1 MTDQLPSDEDLL
13 QRRLDGTLTA
23 EESAR
28 LDVRLTES
36 APLSACAAAQLAVLA
51 EALESVKTSDP
62 APALG
67 PRVMS
72 QIHPRVE
79 SISGRRAS
87 IAARQEAGMSQAGI
101 SKKVVWGLATA
112 AAVVLGVWLVKGS
125 SDVGGPTA
133 GTVGVAKR
141 YAAPQISDADVKLD
155 ASLQTVQAFLD
166 SEAFGRVMTDPE
178 AIALLGDPAVRA
190 AIGARAANRDTSPSP
205 ISNAAISAVIDDPSF
220 VVLVTNPTFESSW
233 VDAAHSVAEATS
245 AAGATQ
251 LASQGAAGLAS
262 QGAAGLA
269 SQGAAGLA
277 SQNAAGLNTRLASQG
292 AAGVQGAAGLASQN
306 AAGLNTRLASQSA
319 AGVAVQGAAG
329 LASQNAAGL
338 NTRLAS
344 QSAAGVAVRAP
355 PASRARTRQ
364 ASTPGWQARMR
375 QVLRARVP
383 RSLRVKVRRASTRDS
398 PARVRL
404 PCKASSPPSFRV
416 SCGRSCKASFRAR
429 VWRAE
434 LSRATVSRRF
444 LRPRNCNQARC
455 PSGAPGLSASSGLYR
470 LNR

>member
-1 MTDQLPSDEDLL
+1 MTDQRSSDEELL
-13 QRRLDGTLTA
+13 QGRLDGTLTA

-36 APLSACAAAQLAVLA
+36 APLRLRAAQLAALA
-51 EALESVKTSDP
+51 EALASVKTSDP

-190 AIGARAANRDTSPSP
+190 AIGARAANHDTSPSP

-233 VDAAHSVAEATS
+233 VDAAHSVAEAKS
-245 AAGATQ
+245 AAGKLRSSPA
-251 LASQGAAGLAS
+251 
-262 QGAAGLA
+262 
-269 SQGAAGLA
+269 
-277 SQNAAGLNTRLASQG
+277 
-292 AAGVQGAAGLASQN
+292 
-306 AAGLNTRLASQSA
+306 
-319 AGVAVQGAAG
+319 
-329 LASQNAAGL
+329 
-338 NTRLAS
+338 
-344 QSAAGVAVRAP
+344 RAQP
-355 PASRARTRQ
+355 VSPARTR
-364 ASTPGWQARMR
+364 P
-375 QVLRARVP
+375 V
-383 RSLRVKVRRASTRDS
+383 
-398 PARVRL
+398 
-404 PCKASSPPSFRV
+404 
-416 SCGRSCKASFRAR
+416 
-429 VWRAE
+429 
-434 LSRATVSRRF
+434 
-444 LRPRNCNQARC
+444 
-455 PSGAPGLSASSGLYR
+455 
-470 LNR
+470 

>member
-1 MTDQLPSDEDLL
+1 MTDQRSSDEELL
-13 QRRLDGTLTA
+13 QGRLDGTLTA

-36 APLSACAAAQLAVLA
+36 APLRLRAAQLTVLA
-51 EALESVKTSDP
+51 EALASVKTSDP

-125 SDVGGPTA
+125 SDAGGPTA

-233 VDAAHSVAEATS
+233 VDAAHSVAEAKS

-269 SQGAAGLA
+269 SQNAAGLNGRLASQGAAGLASQGAAGVA
-277 SQNAAGLNTRLASQG
+277 SQNAAGLNTRLASQS
-292 AAGVQGAAGLASQN
+292 AAGVASQGAAGLASQN

-319 AGVAVQGAAG
+319 AGVASQGAAG

-344 QSAAGVAVRAP
+344 QSAAGLASQGAAGLASQNAAGLNTRLASQNAAGLASQGAAGPRAAQNAAGVNARL
-355 PASRARTRQ
+355 ASQSAAALQSQLASKLQSQLRSQLQSQLQSQGLAGRALQ
-364 ASTPGWQARMR
+364 SHGQ
-375 QVLRARVP
+375 
-383 RSLRVKVRRASTRDS
+383 
-398 PARVRL
+398 
-404 PCKASSPPSFRV
+404 
-416 SCGRSCKASFRAR
+416 
-429 VWRAE
+429 
-434 LSRATVSRRF
+434 
-444 LRPRNCNQARC
+444 
-455 PSGAPGLSASSGLYR
+455 
-470 LNR
+470 

>member
-1 MTDQLPSDEDLL
+1 MTDQRSSDEELL
-13 QRRLDGTLTA
+13 QGRLDGTLTA

-36 APLSACAAAQLAVLA
+36 APLRLRAAQLTVLA
-51 EALESVKTSDP
+51 EALAAVKTSDP

-112 AAVVLGVWLVKGS
+112 AAAVLGVWLVKGS
-125 SDVGGPTA
+125 SDPGGPTA

-233 VDAAHSVAEATS
+233 VDAAHSVAEAKS

-251 LASQGAAGLAS
+251 LSSQGAAGLASQGSAGLASQGAAGLASQNAAGLNGRLAS

-277 SQNAAGLNTRLASQG
+277 SQNAAGLNTRLASQS
-292 AAGVQGAAGLASQN
+292 AAGVASQGAAGLASQN
-306 AAGLNTRLASQSA
+306 AAGLNTRLASQNA
-319 AGVAVQGAAG
+319 AGLASQGAAG

-338 NTRLAS
+338 NGKLASQNAAGLASNLAKQNAAGLANHGAAGLASQGAAGLASQNAAGVNARLAS
-344 QSAAGVAVRAP
+344 QSAAALQSQL
-355 PASRARTRQ
+355 ASRLQ
-364 ASTPGWQARMR
+364 SQ
-375 QVLRARVP
+375 LRSQLQSQLQSQGLAG
-383 RSLRVKVRRASTRDS
+383 RALQSH
-398 PARVRL
+398 
-404 PCKASSPPSFRV
+404 
-416 SCGRSCKASFRAR
+416 G
-429 VWRAE
+429 
-434 LSRATVSRRF
+434 
-444 LRPRNCNQARC
+444 Q
-455 PSGAPGLSASSGLYR
+455 
-470 LNR
+470 